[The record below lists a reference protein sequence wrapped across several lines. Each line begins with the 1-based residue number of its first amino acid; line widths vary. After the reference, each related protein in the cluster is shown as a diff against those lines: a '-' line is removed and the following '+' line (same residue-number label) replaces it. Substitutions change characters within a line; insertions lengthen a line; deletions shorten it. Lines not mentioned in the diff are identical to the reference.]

1 MNHDPNLKGK
11 TIEAMQQYREE
22 LLKVETLEQEEDSA
36 RRVMTEMVSD
46 IERAIVEDCTSA
58 LRQNLFRTCQAA
70 VARLSEVSHE
80 LTEATARLDASGQRF
95 ATLEKQLGYIPV
107 LPAVR
112 TVSKV
117 LENCSNGD

>member
-22 LLKVETLEQEEDSA
+22 LLKVETLEQEEASA

-58 LRQNLFRTCQAA
+58 LRQN
-70 VARLSEVSHE
+70 
-80 LTEATARLDASGQRF
+80 
-95 ATLEKQLGYIPV
+95 
-107 LPAVR
+107 
-112 TVSKV
+112 
-117 LENCSNGD
+117 